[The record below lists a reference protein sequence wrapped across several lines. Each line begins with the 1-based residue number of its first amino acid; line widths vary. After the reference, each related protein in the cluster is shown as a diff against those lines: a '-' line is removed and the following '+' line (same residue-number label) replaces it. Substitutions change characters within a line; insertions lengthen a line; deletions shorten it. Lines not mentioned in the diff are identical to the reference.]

1 MKKQLA
7 FAATVSL
14 TLALAACGDDNG
26 DDAET
31 TGMETTSASEAT
43 ITDDAATDGAATDD
57 AAEGDIVDTAAA
69 AGDFNTLITAVQ
81 AAELEETLRGEGPY
95 TVLAPTD
102 EAFEALP
109 DGTLDDLL
117 ADPTGDL
124 ADILKYHV
132 IEGAVMADDV
142 AGMDGETVATVQGEE
157 LTIEVDGDNVS
168 FVDAT
173 GNSSQVTMADVEA
186 TNGVIHALDG
196 VLMPTGGEDDM
207 ADMSDQ

>member
-7 FAATVSL
+7 LAATVSL

-31 TGMETTSASEAT
+31 TGTETTSASEAT
-43 ITDDAATDGAATDD
+43 TTDDAATDD

-69 AGDFNTLITAVQ
+69 AGEFNTLITAVQ

-117 ADPTGDL
+117 AAPTGDL

-196 VLMPTGGEDDM
+196 VLMPTGGEEDDM
-207 ADMSDQ
+207 AGMSDQ

>member
-7 FAATVSL
+7 LAATVSL

-31 TGMETTSASEAT
+31 TGTETTSASEAT
-43 ITDDAATDGAATDD
+43 TTDDAATDD

-69 AGDFNTLITAVQ
+69 AGEFNTLITAVQ

-109 DGTLDDLL
+109 DGTLDGLL

-196 VLMPTGGEDDM
+196 VLMPTGGEEDDM
-207 ADMSDQ
+207 AGMSDQ

>member
-7 FAATVSL
+7 LVATVSL
-14 TLALAACGDDNG
+14 ALALAACGDDNG

-31 TGMETTSASEAT
+31 TGTETTSASEAT
-43 ITDDAATDGAATDD
+43 TTDDAATDD

-69 AGDFNTLITAVQ
+69 AGEFNTLITAVQ

-196 VLMPTGGEDDM
+196 VLMPTGGEEDDM
-207 ADMSDQ
+207 AGMSDQ

>member
-7 FAATVSL
+7 LAATVSL

-31 TGMETTSASEAT
+31 TGTETTSASEAT
-43 ITDDAATDGAATDD
+43 TTDDAATDD

-69 AGDFNTLITAVQ
+69 AGEFNTLITAVQ

-132 IEGAVMADDV
+132 IEGVVMADDV

-196 VLMPTGGEDDM
+196 VLMPTGGEEDDM
-207 ADMSDQ
+207 AGMSDQ

>member
-7 FAATVSL
+7 LAATVSL

-31 TGMETTSASEAT
+31 TGTETTSASEAT
-43 ITDDAATDGAATDD
+43 TTDDAATDD

-69 AGDFNTLITAVQ
+69 AGEFNTLITAVQ

-142 AGMDGETVATVQGEE
+142 AGMEGETVATVQGEE

-196 VLMPTGGEDDM
+196 VLMPTGGEEDDM
-207 ADMSDQ
+207 AGMSDQ

>member
-7 FAATVSL
+7 LAATVSL

-31 TGMETTSASEAT
+31 TGTETTSAPEAT
-43 ITDDAATDGAATDD
+43 TTDDAATDD

-69 AGDFNTLITAVQ
+69 AGEFNTLITAVQ

-196 VLMPTGGEDDM
+196 VLMPTGGEEDDM
-207 ADMSDQ
+207 AGMSDQ

>member
-57 AAEGDIVDTAAA
+57 AAEGDIVDTA

>member
-7 FAATVSL
+7 VAATVSL

-69 AGDFNTLITAVQ
+69 AGEFNTLITAVQ

>member
-7 FAATVSL
+7 LAATVSL

-31 TGMETTSASEAT
+31 TGTETTSASEAT
-43 ITDDAATDGAATDD
+43 TTDDAATDD

-69 AGDFNTLITAVQ
+69 AGEFNTLITAVQ
-81 AAELEETLRGEGPY
+81 AAELEETLRGGGPY

-196 VLMPTGGEDDM
+196 VLMPTGGEEDDM
-207 ADMSDQ
+207 AGMSDQ

>member
-7 FAATVSL
+7 LAATVSL

-31 TGMETTSASEAT
+31 TGTETTSASEAT
-43 ITDDAATDGAATDD
+43 TTDDAATDD

-69 AGDFNTLITAVQ
+69 AGEFNTLITAVQ

-196 VLMPTGGEDDM
+196 VLMPTGGEEDDM
-207 ADMSDQ
+207 AGMSDQ

>member
-7 FAATVSL
+7 VAATVSL

-43 ITDDAATDGAATDD
+43 TTDD

-69 AGDFNTLITAVQ
+69 AGEFNTLITAVQ
-81 AAELEETLRGEGPY
+81 AAELEETLRVEGPY

-142 AGMDGETVATVQGEE
+142 AGMDGETVATVQGEA

-196 VLMPTGGEDDM
+196 VLMPTGGEEDDM
-207 ADMSDQ
+207 AGMSNQ

>member
-7 FAATVSL
+7 LAATVSL

-31 TGMETTSASEAT
+31 TGTETTSASEAT
-43 ITDDAATDGAATDD
+43 TTDDAATDD

-69 AGDFNTLITAVQ
+69 AGEFNTLITAVQ

-173 GNSSQVTMADVEA
+173 GNNSQVTMADVEA

-196 VLMPTGGEDDM
+196 VLMPTGGEEDDM
-207 ADMSDQ
+207 AGMSDQ

>member
-1 MKKQLA
+1 MKNHRALA
-7 FAATVSL
+7 APVSP

-31 TGMETTSASEAT
+31 TGTETTSASEAT
-43 ITDDAATDGAATDD
+43 TTDDAATDD

-69 AGDFNTLITAVQ
+69 AGEFNTLITAVQ

-196 VLMPTGGEDDM
+196 VLMPTGGEEDDM
-207 ADMSDQ
+207 AGMSDQ

>member
-7 FAATVSL
+7 LAATVSL

-31 TGMETTSASEAT
+31 TGTETTSASEAT
-43 ITDDAATDGAATDD
+43 STDDAATDD

-69 AGDFNTLITAVQ
+69 AGEFNTLITAVQ

-196 VLMPTGGEDDM
+196 VLMPTGGEEDDM
-207 ADMSDQ
+207 AGMSDQ